1 MGRALDPLDLFCV
14 STERHLALCPV
25 LRTFLTRWSAL
36 HDDDAGFRARCAQL
50 VELVTAAQATAEH
63 RATRLFMVLDWALR
77 RTTATW
83 LALAGLDVQ
92 ATAWSRRAPLGSWED
107 LTALAPYLAESRA
120 RASVHGL
127 QAERGRIV
135 DEAQLNARGLPAIA
149 RKLGEEAV
157 ETVVA
162 ALSGDDAELV
172 GEAADILFH
181 LMVLLNA
188 RGVSIDTVMA
198 ELDRRD
204 GVSGIA
210 EKAARKN

>member
-135 DEAQLNARGLPAIA
+135 DEAQLTR
-149 RKLGEEAV
+149 AV
-157 ETVVA
+157 A
-162 ALSGDDAELV
+162 LV
-172 GEAADILFH
+172 GKASGWHAAWAAI
-181 LMVLLNA
+181 NA
-188 RGVSIDTVMA
+188 ASLEGRGATVS
-198 ELDRRD
+198 
-204 GVSGIA
+204 
-210 EKAARKN
+210 AAWFDAWCAVA